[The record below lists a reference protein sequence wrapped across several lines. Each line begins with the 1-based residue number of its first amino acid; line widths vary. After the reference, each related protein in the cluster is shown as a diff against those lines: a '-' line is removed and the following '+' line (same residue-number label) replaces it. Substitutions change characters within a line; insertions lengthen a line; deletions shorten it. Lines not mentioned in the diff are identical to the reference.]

1 MLNSDFRQVTRGNLR
16 LSLRDTADA
25 AILLIKMPQPTFG
38 DVHVA
43 AALTNIAVAYLQDE
57 TFYVADKVFPMVP
70 VQHQT
75 DVYFVWSKSDFFRD
89 EAQLRADATESA
101 GTGVNLITQ
110 TYSAKVWALH
120 QDIGPQVRANQDPA
134 IDIDVVSTRQLMQ
147 KMLIRRDRFFMT
159 KYVTTGVWGTDA
171 TGTTAVGGGIPG
183 STSPVFWDDDANSD
197 PFTDMHFAMT
207 TILQNTGFY
216 PNVLLLSWSAFGA
229 LRKHPL
235 IVDRIKYTTPT
246 FAGTITPQL
255 LGQAFDIERVVVS
268 KAVYN
273 TAGENLTASM
283 SFVAG
288 KNALVVYSPPQPGL
302 MIPASGYTFGW
313 QAFTG
318 LNSLGV
324 RVAQIP
330 MNWLGLGTIR
340 NECEM
345 AFDMQVVGSDL
356 GFFFSGITTLI

>member
-1 MLNSDFRQVTRGNLR
+1 MNILFRHRAKWNAISIEDFAKFAFA
-16 LSLRDTADA
+16 S
-25 AILLIKMPQPTFG
+25 MPQPTFG

-43 AALTNIAVAYLQDE
+43 ASLTNIAVAYFQSDDN
-57 TFYVADKVFPMVP
+57 YVADKIFPMVP

-75 DVYFVWSKSDFFRD
+75 DVYFVWSKADFYRD
-89 EAQLRADATESA
+89 EAQLRADAAESA

-134 IDIDVVSTRQLMQ
+134 IDIDVISTRQLTQ
-147 KMLIRRDRFFMT
+147 KLMIRRDRFFMSR
-159 KYVTTGVWGTDA
+159 YMVTGVWGTDA
-171 TGTTAVGGGIPG
+171 IGTTSVGGGIPG
-183 STSPVFWDDDANSD
+183 TTTPVQWDDDANGD
-197 PFTDMHFAMT
+197 PFTDLAFAQT
-207 TILQNTGFY
+207 TILQNTGFM
-216 PNVLLLSWSAFGA
+216 PNHLLLAWQVYQA

-235 IVDRIKYTTPT
+235 VIDRIKYTNPAY
-246 FAGTITPQL
+246 AGTVTPQL
-255 LGQAFDIERVVVS
+255 LAQAFAIETVVVS

-273 TAGENLTASM
+273 AAAENVTAAM

-288 KNALVVYSPPQPGL
+288 RNSLLTYSPPAPGL
-302 MIPASGYTFGW
+302 MIPAAGYTFGW

-318 LNSLGV
+318 LNSLGI

-356 GFFFSGITTLI
+356 GFFFSNITAT

>member
-1 MLNSDFRQVTRGNLR
+1 
-16 LSLRDTADA
+16 
-25 AILLIKMPQPTFG
+25 MPQPTFG

-43 AALTNIAVAYLQDE
+43 AALTNIAVAYFQSDDN
-57 TFYVADKVFPMVP
+57 YVADKIFPMVP

-75 DVYFVWSKSDFFRD
+75 DVFYVWQKADFFRD
-89 EAQLRADATESA
+89 EAQLRADAAESA

-134 IDIDVVSTRQLMQ
+134 VDIDVTSTRQLMQ
-147 KMLIRRDRFFMT
+147 KMMIRRDRFFMT
-159 KYVTTGVWGTDA
+159 KYMTTGVWGTDT
-171 TGTTAVGGGIPG
+171 TGTTAAAGGVPG
-183 STSPVFWDDDANSD
+183 TTTTVQWDDDANSD
-197 PFTDMHFAMT
+197 PFTDIAFGQT
-207 TILQNTGFY
+207 TILQNTGFM
-216 PNVLLLSWSAFGA
+216 PNCMLISWNVFQA

-235 IVDRIKYTTPT
+235 IVDRIKYTQPT
-246 FAGTITPQL
+246 FAGTVTPAL
-255 LGQAFDIERVVVS
+255 LAQAFDVGRIVVS

-273 TAGENLTASM
+273 TAGENLTSSM

-288 KNALVVYSPPQPGL
+288 KNALLVYSPDSPGL

-318 LNSLGV
+318 LNSLGI
-324 RVAQIP
+324 RVSQIP

-340 NECEM
+340 NESEM

-356 GFFFSGITTLI
+356 GFFWSGITAN

>member
-1 MLNSDFRQVTRGNLR
+1 
-16 LSLRDTADA
+16 
-25 AILLIKMPQPTFG
+25 
-38 DVHVA
+38 
-43 AALTNIAVAYLQDE
+43 
-57 TFYVADKVFPMVP
+57 MVP

-75 DVYFVWSKSDFFRD
+75 DVYFVWSKADFFRD
-89 EAQLRADATESA
+89 EAQLRADAAESA

-134 IDIDVVSTRQLMQ
+134 IDIDVTSTKMLMQ
-147 KMLIRRDRFFMT
+147 KLMIRRDRFFMT
-159 KYVTTGVWGTDA
+159 KYMVTGVWGSDA
-171 TGTTAVGGGIPG
+171 IGTSAAGGGVPG
-183 STSPVFWDDDANSD
+183 GLTPVYWDDDANGD
-197 PFTDMHFAMT
+197 PFTDVAFAQT
-207 TILQNTGFY
+207 TILQNTGMM
-216 PNVLLLSWSAFGA
+216 PNTLLLAWQVYQA

-235 IVDRIKYTTPT
+235 VIDRIKYTNPA

-255 LGQAFDIERVVVS
+255 LAQAFGIARVVVS
-268 KAVYN
+268 QAVYN
-273 TAGENLTASM
+273 SAAENLTASM

-288 KNALVVYSPPQPGL
+288 KNALLVHVPPAPGL
-302 MIPASGYTFGW
+302 MIPSAGYTFGW

-340 NECEM
+340 NEAEM

-356 GFFFSGITTLI
+356 GFFFSGITLN